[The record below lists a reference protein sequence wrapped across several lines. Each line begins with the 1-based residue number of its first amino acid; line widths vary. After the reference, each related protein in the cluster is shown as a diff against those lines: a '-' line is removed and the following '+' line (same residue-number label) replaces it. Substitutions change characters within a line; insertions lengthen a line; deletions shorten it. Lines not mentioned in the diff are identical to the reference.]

1 MPVQIDT
8 TPFSSII
15 NKKTIRVEP
24 TGAIFDKAQDIQIE
38 LMDGDIKRKESFLE
52 FKKRDRKTAK
62 DVKEFIK
69 KALALT
75 TKQWDKINETV
86 DNDVLMKFGMYMALA
101 LQGAEYDSYQEYVD
115 FITQQAEEDADT
127 DPKSL
132 NTDEEN

>member
-8 TPFSSII
+8 TPFSNVIKKKSIG
-15 NKKTIRVEP
+15 VEP
-24 TGAIFDKAQDIQIE
+24 TGAVFDKAQDIQIE
-38 LMDGDIKRKESFLE
+38 LMDGDIKPNETFLE

-75 TKQWDKINETV
+75 TTQWDKINETI

-101 LQGAEYDSYQEYVD
+101 LQGAEYRSYQEYVD